1 MNTHEASPDAHQ
13 DIYSKTVFGFWLYLL
28 TDFMLFA
35 TIFATYAV
43 LGSNHFGGPTQKQ
56 LFNLDYTTLQTFILL
71 ISTFTVG
78 VGGVYAH
85 RRNKGGTIAFFLIT
99 FLLGLIFFGME
110 LHEFSHLIAAG
121 SGWEKSGF
129 ASAFF
134 TLVGMFI
141 LHLVIALLWVIVL
154 LIPVFRSGVSGRCVR
169 RLTCLKMF
177 WQFLNIVWVFIYT
190 IVYLVGII

>member
-1 MNTHEASPDAHQ
+1 MNTHEASPDTHH

-43 LGSNHFGGPTQKQ
+43 LSPNHFGGPTQKQ
-56 LFNLDYTTLQTFILL
+56 LFNLDYTTIQTFVLL

-85 RRNKGGTIAFFLIT
+85 RRNKGGTIAFFLISF
-99 FLLGLIFFGME
+99 FLGMIFFWME

-134 TLVGMFI
+134 TLLGMFI
-141 LHLVIALLWVIVL
+141 LHLALALLWVIVL
-154 LIPVFRSGVSGRCVR
+154 LIPVFRSGVSGPSIR

-190 IVYLVGII
+190 TVYLVGII